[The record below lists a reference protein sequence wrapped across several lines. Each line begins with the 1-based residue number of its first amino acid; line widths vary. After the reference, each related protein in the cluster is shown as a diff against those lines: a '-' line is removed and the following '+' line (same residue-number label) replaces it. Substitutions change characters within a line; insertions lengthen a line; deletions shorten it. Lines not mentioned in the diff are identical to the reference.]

1 MLDLFPSRDAG
12 PFGRRLKRARG
23 AKIPVTVVT
32 GFLGAGK
39 TTLLR
44 RFLASTEGAGT
55 AVIINEFGS
64 VGIDDALVRASSDDV
79 TLLGNGCLCC
89 TMRSDLQNA
98 LRNLVAERAQ
108 GTLPQFK
115 RIVIETSGLADPG
128 PILQT
133 FATDRALGGEFHVQ
147 VVVAVVDAAGGLDT
161 LAWSAE
167 ARKQVVLAD
176 RLIVSK
182 TDLATSQAA
191 KRLTARLRALNPHAA
206 IHTAV
211 DGDLEPRCLVEA
223 DAHLHAP
230 VRSGFVAEAEHG
242 DGILSF
248 VLTQDAP
255 LPWEAF
261 ARAMETLI
269 ALRGP
274 DLLRV
279 KGFLN
284 VAGCRGPVVV
294 HVVQHLAHPPVE
306 LAAWPDQNRAS
317 RLVFI
322 TRGIAERHVRD
333 LFVSVHAL
341 TGDRR

>member
-1 MLDLFPSRDAG
+1 
-12 PFGRRLKRARG
+12 
-23 AKIPVTVVT
+23 
-32 GFLGAGK
+32 
-39 TTLLR
+39 
-44 RFLASTEGAGT
+44 
-55 AVIINEFGS
+55 
-64 VGIDDALVRASSDDV
+64 
-79 TLLGNGCLCC
+79 
-89 TMRSDLQNA
+89 
-98 LRNLVAERAQ
+98 
-108 GTLPQFK
+108 
-115 RIVIETSGLADPG
+115 
-128 PILQT
+128 
-133 FATDRALGGEFHVQ
+133 
-147 VVVAVVDAAGGLDT
+147 
-161 LAWSAE
+161 
-167 ARKQVVLAD
+167 
-176 RLIVSK
+176 
-182 TDLATSQAA
+182 
-191 KRLTARLRALNPHAA
+191 
-206 IHTAV
+206 
-211 DGDLEPRCLVEA
+211 
-223 DAHLHAP
+223 
-230 VRSGFVAEAEHG
+230 VRSGFVAEAEHS

-248 VLTQDAP
+248 VLTQEAP

-284 VAGCRGPVVV
+284 VASCRGPVVV